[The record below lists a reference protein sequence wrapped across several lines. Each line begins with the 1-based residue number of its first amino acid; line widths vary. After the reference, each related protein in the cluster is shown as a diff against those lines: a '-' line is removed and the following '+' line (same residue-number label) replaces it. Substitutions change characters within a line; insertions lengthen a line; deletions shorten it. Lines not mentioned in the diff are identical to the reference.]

1 MERNL
6 SAKAR
11 ANGTSEEDSA
21 AEATLA
27 WAFGVALSLLC
38 VAGVSGNTYTLALL
52 WRSGRRCCCCWCPPS
67 SAASSS
73 SRVSPLAPSLASL
86 ALADLLY
93 LGSIPF
99 IVSTSLARDWP
110 FGALGCRLLLSLDL
124 LSMHASIFTLTLM
137 CAQRYRAV
145 ARPLAARGCAGTPR
159 AQGALAGAAWA
170 LSLLLAL
177 PMMLMVS
184 LGRGPGGKRLCAPT
198 WSPQAYRLYLSLLF
212 GTSIVGPGLAIGA
225 LYARLALAYLASLKR
240 PPRKQEPRHTPRR
253 KVLLLLLSIVLL
265 FWACFLPFWLWQLV
279 PLYHGPLGLAR
290 PTQKRIHYLVTCL
303 TYSNSCINPFLYT
316 LLTRSHQEYLRSRH
330 SARYRFIS
338 SFCQNSG
345 AAQRQPGEGGLAM
358 ATLCHPK

>member
-6 SAKAR
+6 SAKAS
-11 ANGTSEEDSA
+11 ANGTSEEEEDSA

-27 WAFGVALSLLC
+27 WAFGLVLSLLY
-38 VAGVSGNTYTLALL
+38 VAGVSGNAYTLALL
-52 WRSGRRCCCCWCPPS
+52 WRSGRRCCCCPSAFS
-67 SAASSS
+67 SAS
-73 SRVSPLAPSLASL
+73 SRGAPLAPSIASL

-99 IVSTSLARDWP
+99 IVGTSLARDWP

-124 LSMHASIFTLTLM
+124 LTMHASIFTLTLM

-145 ARPLAARGCAGTPR
+145 ARPLAARGCAGAPR
-159 AQGALAGAAWA
+159 AQGALAIGAWA

-184 LGRGPGGKRLCAPT
+184 LGRSPDGKRLCAPT
-198 WSPQAYRLYLSLLF
+198 WSPRAYRLYLSLLF

-225 LYARLALAYLASLKR
+225 LYTRLALAYLASLRR
-240 PPRKQEPRHTPRR
+240 PPRKQEPRRSPRR

-279 PLYHGPLGLAR
+279 PLYHGPPSLAR
-290 PTQKRIHYLVTCL
+290 PTRKAIHYLVTCL

-316 LLTRSHQEYLRSRH
+316 LLTRNYQEDLRSQR
-330 SARYRFIS
+330 SARYRFTS
-338 SFCQNSG
+338 SCHNLG
-345 AAQRQPGEGGLAM
+345 AAQRQPGEEGLAM
-358 ATLCHPK
+358 ATLHHLK